1 MLERVEIT
9 SAMTLKSNLLIYFIN
24 NVPSLATAL
33 KEHRNNFAELDFHIS

>member
-24 NVPSLATAL
+24 NVPILATAL
-33 KEHRNNFAELDFHIS
+33 KEHSFAELDFHIS